1 MTQMVPNWRNYSYT
15 RKWGD
20 KAGVIMLHG
29 WRVLLFSSLIH
40 SLLFTFF
47 LTLYKN
53 YAAEWAALSRFS
65 RQRAEA
71 LSNWIWKKQLSSQ
84 SADELGERE
93 YIYFCVCIIKE
104 HSANSF
110 EREINTPR
118 RSGKNKPESNW
129 ANYEQQQLVAARSM
143 SRKRFHFIFN
153 HSRTAWR
160 FASIEL
166 KFIIKFE
173 AARAL
178 QSHYYSFSTT
188 IIKLKRFNW
197 HNGCRGINL
206 A

>member
-1 MTQMVPNWRNYSYT
+1 MRRQSRRNYAARLTSSSFFFPHPLSLI
-15 RKWGD
+15 R
-20 KAGVIMLHG
+20 I
-29 WRVLLFSSLIH
+29 FSSLSIRIMRRNE
-40 SLLFTFF
+40 LP
-47 LTLYKN
+47 
-53 YAAEWAALSRFS
+53 WAASLASE
-65 RQRAEA
+65 QKH
-71 LSNWIWKKQLSSQ
+71 NWIWKKQLSSQ